1 VNIFLKEI
9 GQGIQHVATRVSN
22 LVGLIQ
28 KANDFRKMTGAG
40 LSFLMIPRSY
50 YGYVNKDTLVK
61 DAAVEA
67 AEAARVMSELEKAC
81 IVDATGIVKLDLTAD
96 EIKQAVPDISDL
108 LVTVVLRGRYRN
120 LHSLLRDQVDESMYL
135 AMVRNNILVDVQG
148 EDLLMQ
154 IFTSKVTTRSP
165 QHEGPFLEF
174 IQRLCSKK
182 PGATGVKIRP
192 GCGGFGIRNFLTLFL
207 SIEVS
212 KASQNRAKALAEGRT
227 ADAECHWKEVQTFTA
242 QLDESNPILTGISDA
257 MTAEGLA
264 LERGDAAE
272 AAKWAAEKAKGNELL
287 QICSK
292 KYKEAMARLREDMS
306 NFRPEARA

>member
-1 VNIFLKEI
+1 VNIFLREI
-9 GQGIQHVATRVSN
+9 GQGIQHIASRVSD

-50 YGYVNKDTLVK
+50 YGYVNTDVLVK
-61 DAAVEA
+61 DAAVDA
-67 AEAARVMSELEKAC
+67 AEAARLMSELEAAG
-81 IVDATGIVKLDLTAD
+81 IIDESGIVKLDLTAD
-96 EIKQAVPDISDL
+96 EIKQAVPSISES
-108 LVTVVLRGRYRN
+108 LVSVILRGRYRN
-120 LHSLLRDQVDESMYL
+120 LYSLLRDQVDETMYL

-154 IFTSKVTTRSP
+154 IFTAKVMTRSA
-165 QHEGPFLEF
+165 QEEGPFLEF

-212 KASQNRAKALAEGRT
+212 KASQNRARALAEGRT
-227 ADAECHWKEVQTFTA
+227 GDAEFHWKEVRTFSA

-264 LERGDAAE
+264 LEKGDAAE

-287 QICSK
+287 QSCSK
-292 KYKEAMARLREDMS
+292 KYKDAMAQLRADKS
-306 NFRPEARA
+306 KSA